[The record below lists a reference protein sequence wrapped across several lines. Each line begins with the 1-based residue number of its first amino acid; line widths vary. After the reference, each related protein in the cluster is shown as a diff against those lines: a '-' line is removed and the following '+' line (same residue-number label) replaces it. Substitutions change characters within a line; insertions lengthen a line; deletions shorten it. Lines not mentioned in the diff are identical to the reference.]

1 MEVNM
6 KETKKEALAQF
17 HRTNIIRAAEKLF
30 SEKGIESTTMDN
42 IAKEAEY
49 SKATIYVYF
58 KNKEEIISSIT
69 LISMKMYLSTI
80 TKAVAQSTDLYKQYF
95 DLCYSLV
102 SFHRDFP
109 FYYECL
115 LREINVDVDL
125 EETPKVYREIYEAGE
140 EINKVIGSM
149 LEEGIKQGIIRSDIH
164 IIETVF
170 ILWAGISGVIKMAVE
185 KEKYLSKFFGITKE
199 DFLKYSFETL
209 LKSILA
215 KDK

>member
-1 MEVNM
+1 M

-30 SEKGIESTTMDN
+30 LEKGIKSTTMDN

-58 KNKEEIISSIT
+58 MNKEEIISSIT
-69 LISMKMYLSTI
+69 LISMKMYLNTI
-80 TKAVAQSTDLYKQYF
+80 TEALAQSTDIYQQYF
-95 DLCYSLV
+95 NLCYSLV
-102 SFHRDFP
+102 NFHRDYP

-125 EETPKVYREIYEAGE
+125 DETPKVYKEIYNAGE

-149 LEEGIKQGIIRSDIH
+149 LEKGINSGIIRSDIH

-170 ILWAGISGVIKMAVE
+170 LLWASISSVIRMAVE

-199 DFLKYSFETL
+199 NFLQYSFETL

-215 KDK
+215 KGK

>member
-1 MEVNM
+1 M

-30 SEKGIESTTMDN
+30 LEKGIESTTMDN

-69 LISMKMYLSTI
+69 LISMKMYLNTI
-80 TKAVAQSTDLYKQYF
+80 TEAIAQSTDIYQQYF

-102 SFHRDFP
+102 NLHRDYP

-115 LREINVDVDL
+115 LREINVDIDL
-125 EETPKVYREIYEAGE
+125 EETPKVYREIYNAGE

-149 LEEGIKQGIIRSDIH
+149 LEKGIKSGIIRSDIH

-170 ILWAGISGVIKMAVE
+170 LLWAGISSVIRMAVE

-199 DFLKYSFETL
+199 NFLQYSFETL

>member
-1 MEVNM
+1 MR
-6 KETKKEALAQF
+6 ETKKEALAQF

-30 SEKGIESTTMDN
+30 LEKGIESTTMDN

-80 TKAVAQSTDLYKQYF
+80 NEAIAQSTDIYQQYY
-95 DLCYSLV
+95 DTCYSLV
-102 SFHRDFP
+102 NFNRDYL

-115 LREINVDVDL
+115 LREINVEIDL
-125 EETPKVYREIYEAGE
+125 EETPKVYREIYDAGE

-149 LEEGIKQGIIRSDIH
+149 LERGIKLGIIRSDIH

-170 ILWAGISGVIKMAVE
+170 LLWAGISSVIKMAKE

-199 DFLKYSFETL
+199 SFLQYSFETL
-209 LKSILA
+209 LKSILVES
-215 KDK
+215 KE

>member
-1 MEVNM
+1 M

-30 SEKGIESTTMDN
+30 LVKGIESTTMDN

-69 LISMKMYLSTI
+69 LISMKMYLNTI
-80 TKAVAQSTDLYKQYF
+80 KEAIAQSTDIYEQYYVI
-95 DLCYSLV
+95 CYSLV
-102 SFHRDFP
+102 NFHRDYP

-115 LREINVDVDL
+115 LREINVEIDL
-125 EETPKVYREIYEAGE
+125 EETPKVYREIYNAGE
-140 EINKVIGSM
+140 EINKVIGSI
-149 LEEGIKQGIIRSDIH
+149 LERGIKLGIIRSDIH
-164 IIETVF
+164 MIETVF
-170 ILWAGISGVIKMAVE
+170 LLWAGISSVIKLAVE

-199 DFLKYSFETL
+199 NFLQYSFETL

-215 KDK
+215 DSK

>member
-1 MEVNM
+1 MI
-6 KETKKEALAQF
+6 ETKKEALAQF

-30 SEKGIESTTMDN
+30 LEKGIKSTTMDN

-58 KNKEEIISSIT
+58 MNKEEIISSIT
-69 LISMKMYLSTI
+69 LISMKMYLNTI
-80 TKAVAQSTDLYKQYF
+80 TEALAQSTDIYQQYF
-95 DLCYSLV
+95 NLCYSLV
-102 SFHRDFP
+102 NFHRDYP

-125 EETPKVYREIYEAGE
+125 DETPKVYKEIYNAGE

-149 LEEGIKQGIIRSDIH
+149 LEKGINSGIIRSDIH

-170 ILWAGISGVIKMAVE
+170 LLWASISSVIRMAVE

-199 DFLKYSFETL
+199 NFLQYSFETL

-215 KDK
+215 KGK